1 MASLRP
7 SLGCGRTVGNPAER
21 HGGHAMP
28 VGTARARDPGARR
41 TMGCM
46 STLPHTP
53 GYSRRSHEIAPFHVM
68 SLLARAQALEQAG
81 HDVIHLEIGEPDFT
95 TAEPIVRAGQA
106 ALAAGHTRYT
116 AARGLPAL
124 RQAIS
129 GFYRSH
135 YGLDIDPERIL
146 VTPGGSGALL
156 LASSLL
162 VDPGRHWLLA
172 DPGYPCNRH
181 FLRLVEGGAQLVPVG
196 PDTAYQLTPSLVEQ
210 HWNADSVGALVAS
223 PANPTGTVLSADE
236 LAALSK
242 TLHARGGHL
251 VVDEIYHGLTYG
263 LDAPSVLQVDDS
275 AFVLNSFSK
284 YFGMTGWRLGWLVA
298 PPAAVPD
305 LEKLAQN
312 LYISASSI
320 AQHAALACFSAES
333 MAIFEQ
339 RREAFRQRRDFLL
352 PALREL
358 GFRIEV
364 EPQGAFYL
372 YADVSAFTD
381 DAQAFCAHFL
391 ETEHVAFTP
400 GLDFGFHRANQH
412 VRLAYTQEV
421 PRLQEAVARIARGLQ
436 RWQGS
441 R

>member
-1 MASLRP
+1 
-7 SLGCGRTVGNPAER
+7 
-21 HGGHAMP
+21 
-28 VGTARARDPGARR
+28 
-41 TMGCM
+41 MGCM

-223 PANPTGTVLSADE
+223 PANPTGTVLSSDE

-242 TLHARGGHL
+242 ALHARGGHL

-320 AQHAALACFSAES
+320 AQHAALACFSDEAMS
-333 MAIFEQ
+333 IFEQ